1 MTVDD
6 IALAIDAAQLVS
18 LGDTAAALDLL
29 RDSEEDHADL
39 QHAALS
45 ILAYV
50 LGGAGAPER
59 FAELRSQVH
68 HLALQRGAQDRQVVL
83 NLEVVA
89 AAEALAQGDPDRA
102 DVIVAGSGFASIDV
116 AWCATCLLGQ
126 CVSGWLGIDR
136 LAGFWGDLRC
146 HYGIGGA

>member
-18 LGDTAAALDLL
+18 LGDTAAALELL
-29 RDSEEDHADL
+29 RGAEHHAEL

-50 LGGAGAPER
+50 LGGDGAPER

-68 HLALQRGAQDRQVVL
+68 HLALQRGAQNRQVVL

-102 DVIVAGSGFASIDV
+102 DVIVAGSEFAGIDV

-126 CVSGWLGIDR
+126 CVCGWLGTDR
-136 LAGFWGDLRC
+136 LAEFWGDLRC
-146 HYGIGGA
+146 HYGIRGA